1 MRKFGILAVA
11 LVIIGLILALGGFY
25 LLFSTDPLIIEDV
38 LFFACIVAMGL
49 GALLVPIGVLS
60 GVLIL
65 VLSFAERR
73 QRKYG
78 DEPSN

>member
-11 LVIIGLILALGGFY
+11 LVIIGLILALGGSY
-25 LLFSTDPLIIEDV
+25 
-38 LFFACIVAMGL
+38 LFFTTESWIESDLACACWIAMGL
-49 GALLVPIGVLS
+49 GVLLVPIGVLG

-73 QRKYG
+73 QRKYS
-78 DEPSN
+78 DEPSD